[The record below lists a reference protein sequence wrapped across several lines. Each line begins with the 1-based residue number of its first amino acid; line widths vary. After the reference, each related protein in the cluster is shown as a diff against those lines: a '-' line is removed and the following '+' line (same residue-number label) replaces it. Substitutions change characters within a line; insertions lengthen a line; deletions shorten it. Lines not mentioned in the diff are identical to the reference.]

1 MAAVPFPPM
10 APPFADPQLWRLK
23 AMTETEPVVYVVED
37 DDASRSLVRALT
49 SSMGVACH
57 AFGSAREFL
66 DKYDPPQPGCLVLD
80 IFMPGMTGLELQEEL
95 NRRGAIIPVIF
106 TTGHG
111 NVSSAVEAMRRGAFD
126 YLEKPF
132 KNADFTQSVRRA
144 LEHDRENRQTLTQ
157 LDLIRE
163 RIVSLTPRERE
174 VLDLVAS
181 GRPNKIMAQQMGLSQ
196 RTVELHRSRVME
208 KMGARSVAHLVR
220 MLMNLERGG
229 NGAAA
234 RG

>member
-1 MAAVPFPPM
+1 
-10 APPFADPQLWRLK
+10 
-23 AMTETEPVVYVVED
+23 
-37 DDASRSLVRALT
+37 
-49 SSMGVACH
+49 
-57 AFGSAREFL
+57 
-66 DKYDPPQPGCLVLD
+66 
-80 IFMPGMTGLELQEEL
+80 
-95 NRRGAIIPVIF
+95 VIF

-111 NVSSAVEAMRRGAFD
+111 NVSSAVEAMRRGAFN

-132 KNADFTQSVRRA
+132 KNADLTESVQRA
-144 LEHDRENRQTLTQ
+144 LDHDRENRQTLTQ
-157 LDLIRE
+157 LDVIRE

-229 NGAAA
+229 NGAAV
-234 RG
+234 RS